1 MRELL
6 DSSSQCSCVNQDFST
21 NYLEYYNLK
30 TNSTTVIISE
40 GYDLPADSITYYNT
54 VTIYIAE
61 HEEQI
66 ALDTMPLSHL
76 FILEMPWLKQH
87 NSTYWLQRQ
96 YSDLW
101 LWVLPLEL
109 YPLWQNSPTI
119 PQQLQPHGIWD
130 WLRLK
135 MATRWKRARRSEL
148 STRQVSTILSS
159 MPSFTIWA
167 S

>member
-30 TNSTTVIISE
+30 TNSTMVIISE

-76 FILEMPWLKQH
+76 FILEMP
-87 NSTYWLQRQ
+87 
-96 YSDLW
+96 
-101 LWVLPLEL
+101 
-109 YPLWQNSPTI
+109 
-119 PQQLQPHGIWD
+119 
-130 WLRLK
+130 
-135 MATRWKRARRSEL
+135 
-148 STRQVSTILSS
+148 
-159 MPSFTIWA
+159 
-167 S
+167 